1 MNRSLFWGSYAI
13 GFLSIRSVA
22 KMNVLSKAF
31 VRVIIDSLVLHTRSF
46 CPLRVNVGK
55 IPSLSII
62 PIWVHF
68 LHSRFISMEQS
79 VRCIL
84 LPPPLV
90 ASIALSHPLMPARHS
105 RCKDRHTPCV
115 ACWGTCHRGL
125 GTRHRQQC
133 KGFWIF
139 TTLYFVLL
147 IVYFN
152 ASVIKWSVSNFR
164 RIV

>member
-1 MNRSLFWGSYAI
+1 MTSGSIEYLENKECQILDDYQQLPSPSSSRLKAMNQSLFWGSYAI
-13 GFLSIRSVA
+13 GLLSIRSVA

-46 CPLRVNVGK
+46 CPLCVNVGK

-84 LPPPLV
+84 LLPPPLV

-105 RCKDRHTPCV
+105 RCKDRHTPCL
-115 ACWGTCHRGL
+115 AC
-125 GTRHRQQC
+125 
-133 KGFWIF
+133 
-139 TTLYFVLL
+139 
-147 IVYFN
+147 
-152 ASVIKWSVSNFR
+152 
-164 RIV
+164 